1 MTDYL
6 SEAQRDLNFY
16 IETMYLWDEVEAA
29 WSFPE
34 QFTLEFQAWL
44 KKKAQEKAQ
53 ELMDTNP

>member
-34 QFTLEFQAWL
+34 QFTLEL
-44 KKKAQEKAQ
+44 VKEKSPR
-53 ELMDTNP
+53 ESTRINGY